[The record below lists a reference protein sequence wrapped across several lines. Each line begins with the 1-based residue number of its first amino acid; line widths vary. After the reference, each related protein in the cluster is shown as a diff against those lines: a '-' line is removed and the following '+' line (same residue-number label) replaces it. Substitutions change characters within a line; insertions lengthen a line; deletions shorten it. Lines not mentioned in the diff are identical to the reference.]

1 MRIGGEAFEELLLQT
16 TNGRTLDLT
25 LQPMSNGGAVV
36 LFEDVT
42 ERKIT
47 QARINELARFDSLTG
62 LPNRTEFHERA
73 EDILSSAS
81 SSSCAMMFIDLDQ
94 FKQVND
100 TLGHAVGDKLLRAV
114 AERLLT
120 TTSLT
125 DLVARFGGDEF
136 VVLLRPATDRGYVAG
151 IARAIIE
158 DLSKP
163 YQIADHQIGIGA
175 SIGIAIVSENCV
187 DIGSLLRNADMALY
201 QAKAEGRNTWRFFEA
216 ELEIKAQSR
225 RNLEFDLRRAFDKNE
240 FELHFQPI
248 YRVEEVLQLRSPH
261 PLEPSDA
268 GKGAPGG
275 IHAGSGRNG
284 TDTPN
289 G

>member
-1 MRIGGEAFEELLLQT
+1 MRW
-16 TNGRTLDLT
+16 
-25 LQPMSNGGAVV
+25 
-36 LFEDVT
+36 
-42 ERKIT
+42 
-47 QARINELARFDSLTG
+47 
-62 LPNRTEFHERA
+62 
-73 EDILSSAS
+73 
-81 SSSCAMMFIDLDQ
+81 
-94 FKQVND
+94 
-100 TLGHAVGDKLLRAV
+100 GDKLLRAV